1 MDKPLHSRAN
11 FQPTLDSINPDYFG
25 YFKANAN
32 PSAATKKLGKYQPRL
47 TYTQRPRGF
56 KRAAYELAIELSLPK
71 IAFGNNFDELTDAD
85 YSLVVRQLQE
95 TLREMGVWLFTKQIE
110 NAEVRALHYSKNF
123 VFKDY
128 TSCSAVLQM
137 LRTADISKRYDVQN
151 TNFRNGGYVLHVHT
165 NSLDIAIYDKLADLR
180 QSKTSEKRS
189 QEKDNFVQLDLLD
202 QLARQQPTA
211 VMRYEVRLNG
221 KRKTTDALAAVG
233 FDKPLTFQN
242 VFSAELSKAL
252 LQDHWQNFFSSLPK
266 LALDTDD
273 PDKLLANILQSADVK
288 GPSQAAARLGMMLL
302 LTKSE
307 QRHVRAMFED
317 RFGKHAWSR
326 LKPLTKPPH
335 KVQYKTILGINQ
347 MLEQFE
353 PTKMDQIKGHLWLL
367 LIVI

>member
-1 MDKPLHSRAN
+1 MDKPLHARAN

-25 YFKANAN
+25 YFKAMAN

-47 TYTQRPRGF
+47 TYTQRPRGY
-56 KRAAYELAIELSLPK
+56 KRASYELAIELSLPK

-85 YSLVVRQLQE
+85 YNLVVRQLQE
-95 TLREMGVWLFTKQIE
+95 AMREMGVWLFTSQIE
-110 NAEVRALHYSKNF
+110 QAEVRALHYSKNF

-137 LRTADISKRYDVQN
+137 LRTADISKTYDIQN

-180 QSKTSEKRS
+180 QAKTSDKRA
-189 QEKDNFVQLDLLD
+189 QEKDNFVQMDLLD

-221 KRKTTDALAAVG
+221 KKKITSALAAIG
-233 FDKPLTFQN
+233 FDKPLTFKSVYSTQLAK
-242 VFSAELSKAL
+242 SL
-252 LQDHWQNFFSSLPK
+252 LQYHWQTFFSNLPK

-273 PDKLLANILQSADVK
+273 PDKLLANILQSDELT
-288 GPSQAAARLGMMLL
+288 GPRQAAAQLGMALL
-302 LTKSE
+302 LTNSE
-307 QRHVRAMFED
+307 QRHIRSLFED

-326 LKPLTKPPH
+326 LKPLTKPPK
-335 KVQYKTILGINQ
+335 KVQYKTILGINL

-353 PTKMDQIKGHLWLL
+353 PTTMDQIKGHL
-367 LIVI
+367 